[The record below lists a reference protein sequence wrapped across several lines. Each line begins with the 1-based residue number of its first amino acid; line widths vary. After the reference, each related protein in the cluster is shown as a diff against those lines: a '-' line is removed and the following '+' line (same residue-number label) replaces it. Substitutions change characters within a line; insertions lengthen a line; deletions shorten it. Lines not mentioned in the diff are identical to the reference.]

1 MKKGLLFIIALL
13 TLFTID
19 ANAQN
24 SWQMAVL
31 ENGKST
37 PVIKEYFAK
46 YSEDETD
53 EKGLDYLRIYV
64 GYNGQAVPEP
74 QCLQYGYLIEDK
86 KILMYDFKNKKETV
100 AFDFTLS
107 VGDHFTTVNGMEWEV
122 LAARDTIVN
131 RSLDCNDKEGDETL
145 RLLEVRTLDGKMT
158 DQWLED
164 FGSFANHFMIN
175 SLDNVQYSHTLWM
188 EYSYGCYIT
197 REINTGDFFGHDS
210 GWLTGNYNFNNDD
223 MPQPICSYENG
234 KVTIECLKWWWDH
247 REYDCYYRDGNHI
260 YEIGY
265 QELNPQVDSETSG
278 YKKVAH
284 TFYGLPEPESG
295 MYVVHAQNSVYT
307 TSINNIHVAPK
318 ASNGLYDLQGRR
330 LSSEPNKGIYI
341 RDGKKTVSI
350 KN

>member
-74 QCLQYGYLIEDK
+74 QCLQYGYLIDNK
-86 KILMYDFKNKKETV
+86 KILMYDFKNKIETV

-188 EYSYGCYIT
+188 EYSYGCYIA
-197 REINTGDFFGHDS
+197 REINDGVFFGHDS
-210 GWLTGNYNFNNDD
+210 GWLTANHDIEID
-223 MPQPICSYENG
+223 SLPQPVCSYENG
-234 KVTIECLKWWWDH
+234 KVTIKSFEWGLDH
-247 REYDCYYRDGNHI
+247 REYDCYYRDGDNI
-260 YEIGY
+260 NNLSS
-265 QELNPQVDSETSG
+265 QELNPQIDCEPGFIAV
-278 YKKVAH
+278 VH
-284 TFYGLPEPESG
+284 TFCGLPEPECG
-295 MYVVHAQNSVYT
+295 MYYVHSKNRVYT
-307 TSINNIHVAPK
+307 TSINNIHAAPK

-341 RDGKKTVSI
+341 RDGKKIVSI